1 MCIICIID
9 WRFSLFGAGLGWVV
23 VCISIGICVLCIHI
37 NRDLGLMLRSLLSY
51 VTSGFLTSFVCILF
65 VVSLGIDY

>member
-1 MCIICIID
+1 M
-9 WRFSLFGAGLGWVV
+9 FGVGLGWVGLFG
-23 VCISIGICVLCIHI
+23 ISMGLCVGCVHI
-37 NRDLGLMLRSLLSY
+37 NRDLGLMLRSLWGY